1 MKFKK
6 SIKNFIGISLSF
18 VILITLS
25 GCTNVS
31 KVTSNGNVNNL
42 KQAQSD
48 CTDHSECISGVCDH
62 YKADMGKCAATLCKE
77 GEKSDNNNFYCE
89 KNGKWRKSKI
99 TGDNCTQDYECFKP
113 TCFMNPSCDVSGIS
127 NTIVSC
133 NKDNLCVSDDGM
145 DECELQ
151 GLKKVLQKDQYMK
164 TADGSCFESIAQM
177 VLPTVCVNCPNGI
190 CEEEESK
197 CNCPEDCK

>member
-1 MKFKK
+1 
-6 SIKNFIGISLSF
+6 
-18 VILITLS
+18 
-25 GCTNVS
+25 
-31 KVTSNGNVNNL
+31 
-42 KQAQSD
+42 
-48 CTDHSECISGVCDH
+48 
-62 YKADMGKCAATLCKE
+62 
-77 GEKSDNNNFYCE
+77 
-89 KNGKWRKSKI
+89 
-99 TGDNCTQDYECFKP
+99 
-113 TCFMNPSCDVSGIS
+113 MNPSCDVSGIT

-133 NKDNLCVSDDGM
+133 NKDNLCVSEQGK